1 MTVFRRT
8 NEGFDLPR
16 LPSVSP
22 IIAVTVI
29 IIPYPLKASV
39 RIFNTTIIIIIIMII
54 IIIIII
60 IILEAMEN
68 GFPFC
73 CLHLGDGKRII

>member
-39 RIFNTTIIIIIIMII
+39 RIFNTTIIIIMI

-73 CLHLGDGKRII
+73 CLHLGDGKRIV

>member
-29 IIPYPLKASV
+29 IIPYPLKASFS
-39 RIFNTTIIIIIIMII
+39 IFNTTIIIIIIMI

-73 CLHLGDGKRII
+73 CLHLGDGKKIV

>member
-60 IILEAMEN
+60 ILEAMEN
-68 GFPFC
+68 GFPFY
-73 CLHLGDGKRII
+73 CLHLGDGKRIV

>member
-22 IIAVTVI
+22 IIAVTVL
-29 IIPYPLKASV
+29 IIPYHLKASV
-39 RIFNTTIIIIIIMII
+39 RIFNTTIIIIIIMI

-73 CLHLGDGKRII
+73 CLHLGDGKKIV